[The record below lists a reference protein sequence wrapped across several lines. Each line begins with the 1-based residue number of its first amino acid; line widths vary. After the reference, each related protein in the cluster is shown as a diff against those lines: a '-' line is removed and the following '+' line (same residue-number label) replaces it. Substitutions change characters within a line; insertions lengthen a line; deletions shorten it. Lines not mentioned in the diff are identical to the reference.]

1 MCLRRVFDDQGPEEA
16 QLREAGGADMDQLRE
31 NIEREL
37 EDRRREL
44 IEVIVFVLA
53 KNDDDD

>member
-1 MCLRRVFDDQGPEEA
+1 MFDDQGPEEA